1 MAFRRS
7 FSKAEQSTITRKAIL
22 LTGAVI
28 MLFLLVKLSIDALNK
43 PVSMYYIVVKMEDRS
58 KFIINQDTTNYDNF
72 ASILKEKV
80 SAARKVYPYN
90 KITIYLQLPKADK
103 TAEIVDILQIVDAMD
118 VQFKIHTPKE

>member
-43 PVSMYYIVVKMEDRS
+43 PASMYYIVVKMEDRS

-80 SAARKVYPYN
+80 TTAREKYPYN